1 LRNEECGLLW
11 RRRMG
16 KNKSFQEWEA
26 ELIQDPEFVEEAEKI
41 KYAYQIIRL
50 RLKRGLTQAQLAK
63 IVGTKQS
70 SIARLESGKI
80 QPRLSFL
87 RRVVKALDGDL
98 ELEIRGKEE
107 LQDKHKE
114 DTSTVVVQVPIF
126 QSIYP
131 ETVRIKSTGN
141 MENTQYVPYPHEEIL
156 Q

>member
-1 LRNEECGLLW
+1 
-11 RRRMG
+11 MG

-107 LQDKHKE
+107 LQDKDKE
-114 DTSTVVVQVPIF
+114 DTSTVVIEAPRYQPVYPVAF
-126 QSIYP
+126 Q
-131 ETVRIKSTGN
+131 TVSTGYI
-141 MENTQYVPYPHEEIL
+141 ENTQYVLYDRKEFI